1 MNICSVELFL
11 RKFLTGRGHFFLAL
25 AGSRLM
31 PLINNWRYGSVN
43 SLWGIT
49 MIFVCAA
56 ERVSVQMSVIDL

>member
-31 PLINNWRYGSVN
+31 PLINNETAVVLN
-43 SLWGIT
+43 CPWGII
-49 MIFVCAA
+49 MNLC
-56 ERVSVQMSVIDL
+56 VQLREKS